1 MMTPQERTAWFSA
14 TAAAMVMAL
23 AGYDASTFNSIQGF
37 RTFIDHFK
45 EDGDEEIKPNILGG
59 INTAYHVG
67 AIASGL
73 FISPTIS
80 KRFGRRVP
88 IQLGTFI
95 VLISVMLQTFAPEI
109 ICFIAGRV
117 LMGLGKGISMNNGP
131 TYIAEIAPARIRGV
145 MLSLW
150 QLWYAIGAFLV
161 YWAAYGAQ
169 RTTIDMGM
177 WQWRIPLF
185 VQIPIPVFIIV
196 SMFFCPE
203 SPRWLVENDRVDEA
217 RHSLSRVRSD
227 KVDEEL
233 TDIVTAVAYEKATTV
248 YWDKWWAPYW
258 TLIREPSLLRRTF
271 VVIFIN
277 VGQQISGSSSLNA
290 YTTLIYKSV
299 FKSSETIALI
309 NALSSTCSIVFTL
322 SCTLLVDRAGRRFIL
337 MLGAAGMCLSLLVV
351 AILGMKVPENDDGT
365 RPYGMGVAVAAMFF
379 LFIFFYKPSWGATVW
394 VYTSEIFSTNVRA
407 HGVAVGAQSQSV
419 ASTILNQFFPNFLAN
434 CGFYTFFFF
443 VGVNALLVLGVF
455 FFLPETKGIP
465 LEEIDVLFGSVSH
478 LKEGQEVVDQKL
490 KNEIADDEEKIGPAV
505 GSAEIEHATPVHDAR
520 QRS

>member
-1 MMTPQERTAWFSA
+1 MTPQERTAWFAA

-37 RTFIDHFK
+37 ETFINHFK
-45 EDGDEEIKPNILGG
+45 EPGDDAIQPNILGG

-67 AIASGL
+67 AIVSGL
-73 FISPTIS
+73 LISPTIS
-80 KRFGRRVP
+80 KKFGRKIP
-88 IQLGTFI
+88 IQIGTSI
-95 VLISVMLQTFAPEI
+95 VLISVMIQTFAPNI
-109 ICFIAGRV
+109 VCFIAGRV

-131 TYIAEIAPARIRGV
+131 TYIAEIAPAKIRGI

-150 QLWYAIGAFLV
+150 QLWYTIGAFIV

-169 RTTIDMGM
+169 RTTLDMGI

-196 SMFFCPE
+196 SIFFCPE
-203 SPRWLVENDRVDEA
+203 SPRWLVENDRVEDA
-217 RHSLSRVRSD
+217 RSALTRVRND
-227 KVDEEL
+227 QIDEEVA
-233 TDIVTAVAYEKATTV
+233 DIVTAVAYEKSTTKH
-248 YWDKWWAPYW
+248 WDKWWAPYW
-258 TLIREPSLLRRTF
+258 TLVREPSLLRRTL

-299 FKSSETIALI
+299 FKSTETIALI
-309 NALSSTCSIVFTL
+309 NALSGTCSIIFTL
-322 SCTLLVDRAGRRFIL
+322 SCTLLVDRVGRRCIL
-337 MLGAAGMCLSLLVV
+337 MVGAAGMCISLLVV
-351 AILGMKVPENDDGT
+351 AILGMKVPESADGT

-394 VYTSEIFSTNVRA
+394 VYTSEIFSTDVRA
-407 HGVAVGAQSQSV
+407 HGVAIGAQSQSV
-419 ASTILNQFFPNFLAN
+419 ASTILNQFFPTFLKN

-443 VGVNALLVLGVF
+443 VGVNALLLVGVF
-455 FFLPETKGIP
+455 FFLPETKGVP

-478 LKEGQEVVDQKL
+478 REKGEDVLEGKMKTDSLEG
-490 KNEIADDEEKIGPAV
+490 EPTI
-505 GSAEIEHATPVHDAR
+505 VHHNGFT
-520 QRS
+520 SK